1 MFDPSFNTGRRG
13 LLKSSASIAI
23 AAPFVSTFGMM
34 ATRNAIA
41 QESCARFELMIESP
55 YGTVAPVADL
65 TTGLPLLQLPPGF
78 AYKSFGWTND
88 PMADG
93 RLCPGL
99 HDGMAVVKTRRVGR
113 STELTLIRNHELG
126 TASQLNLRL
135 VNAPTYDN
143 SGSGNLPAGGC
154 TLLTV
159 RDGALVDMRPA
170 IGGTRTNCAG
180 GLTPWETWLTC
191 EETTSDRTAVGG
203 KPHGY
208 VFEVS
213 TDPDQTTAQPIVGMG
228 RFSHEAAC
236 VDPTNSFVYL
246 TEDASQVSGIY
257 RYEPDN
263 TGGYVNSLADG
274 GKLMAARVKAIVQ
287 SCGASTLDQANQ
299 TAIAAPFVGDEYE
312 LEWVEIADPDQ
323 APRTIN
329 VLGTN
334 RNASGPFAQA
344 WEAGC
349 ARMVRGE
356 GIWYHAGKAYI
367 VDTSAGGEGCVW
379 ELNLAS
385 QRMKCLY
392 VSRVQLAGN
401 NVDNIAVSPRG
412 GILCCEGGGASNDGP
427 LGNGARLFGLM
438 PDGQPYMF
446 AKNNL
451 NFTTAQYAAV
461 GKSVTG
467 GNQVGNEFA
476 GACFD
481 PTGRLL
487 FVNIQTPGITFV
499 ITGPWARGTL

>member
-1 MFDPSFNTGRRG
+1 MTVPNINIGRRG
-13 LLKSSASIAI
+13 VLKHSASIAI

-34 ATRNAIA
+34 AARGAHA
-41 QESCARFELMIESP
+41 QQACGRFASMAVSP
-55 YGTVAPVADL
+55 YGTPAPVADL
-65 TTGLPLLQLPPGF
+65 ATGLPLLQLPPGF
-78 AYKSFGWTND
+78 VYKSMGWSND

-93 RLCPGL
+93 RLCPSS
-99 HDGMAVVKTRRVGR
+99 HDGMAVVKTRRIGR

-126 TASQLNLRL
+126 NTNALNLRL
-135 VNAPTYDN
+135 VNAPNYDN
-143 SGSGNLPAGGC
+143 SGTGDLPAGGC

-159 RDGALVDMRPA
+159 RDGVLVDVRPA

-191 EETTSDRTAVGG
+191 EETTADRTAVGG
-203 KPHGY
+203 KKHGY

-213 TDPDQTTAQPIVGMG
+213 TDPAQTTAQPIVGMG

-246 TEDASQVSGIY
+246 TEDTSQVSGLY

-263 TGGYVNSLADG
+263 AGGHVNSLADG

-287 SCGASTLDQANQ
+287 SCSATVEQANQ
-299 TAIAAPFVGDEYE
+299 TGIASPFVGDEYE
-312 LEWVEIADPDQ
+312 LEWVQIADPDASPSQ
-323 APRTIN
+323 IN

-334 RNASGPFAQA
+334 RNASGPFRQA
-344 WEAGC
+344 WAAGC
-349 ARMVRGE
+349 ARMARGE
-356 GIWYHAGKAYI
+356 GIWYHAGKVFI
-367 VDTSAGGEGCVW
+367 VDTSAGGEGAVW

-392 VSRVQLAGN
+392 VSQVQLAGN
-401 NVDNIAVSPRG
+401 NVDNICISPRG
-412 GILCCEGGGASNDGP
+412 GILCCEDGGNSNDGA
-427 LGNGARLFGLM
+427 LGLGSRLFGLFA
-438 PDGQPYMF
+438 DGQPYLF

-451 NFTTAQYAAV
+451 DFTTEQYAAV
-461 GKSVTG
+461 GKSVSG
-467 GNQVGNEFA
+467 GNRLNSEFC

-481 PTGRLL
+481 PTGRIL
-487 FVNIQTPGITFV
+487 FVNIQSPGITFA